1 MKMISKSLLALMGMG
16 LLCVGVA
23 SRARADEAP
32 QSTATVEVANALKA
46 LDVQSKLLDKLG
58 ADALGIT
65 VHVSGEI
72 ATLSGEV
79 ARKSS
84 QKLAPEVA
92 LSVEGIKKV
101 DNQVTEKTPPAAL
114 ANAEAN
120 VKDAVLLTRVK
131 TILLTDIGVN
141 ALKIDVDVTNGVVS
155 LRGKLGNAAIN
166 EAAIKKTQ
174 SISGVTKVVN
184 LLD

>member
-1 MKMISKSLLALMGMG
+1 MKMIAKSFLSLMSVGM
-16 LLCVGVA
+16 LCVGVA

-32 QSTATVEVANALKA
+32 KGPASVEVSEALKA
-46 LDVQSKLLDKLG
+46 LAVQSKLIDKLG

-65 VHVSGEI
+65 VHVSGET
-72 ATLSGEV
+72 ATLTGEV
-79 ARKSS
+79 AKKSS
-84 QKLAPEVA
+84 QKLAEAVA

-101 DNQVTEKTPPAAL
+101 DNHVTEKTKPAAL

-120 VKDAVLLTRVK
+120 VKDTVLLTRVK

-141 ALKIDVDVTNGVVS
+141 ALKIDVDVTNGIVS
-155 LRGKLGNAAIN
+155 LRGKLGDAAIN
-166 EAAIKKTQ
+166 EAAIKKTR
-174 SISGVTKVVN
+174 SIKGVKKVVN